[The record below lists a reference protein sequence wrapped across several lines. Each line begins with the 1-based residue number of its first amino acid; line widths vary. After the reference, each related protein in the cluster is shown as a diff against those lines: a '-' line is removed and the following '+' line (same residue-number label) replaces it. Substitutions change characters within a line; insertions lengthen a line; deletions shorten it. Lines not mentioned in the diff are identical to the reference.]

1 MLKSSIRS
9 FSNISKPAEFF
20 QTNRENHTRDR
31 PSLKGGNLLGSF
43 GLIFLLLFPPSLW
56 SSEKNQLSGFRSGSF
71 LNQAFSE
78 SGSHSEVPELSIFA
92 EFDQFMVDPG
102 ARLSLLVRVL
112 IPEGWHL
119 YSIHG
124 SDDGDYVPTRL
135 EAFSKVHQLNG
146 PLREKPPILEW
157 DAVLEKE
164 VLLHRGE
171 LLLEQDFQISPEASG
186 GIQDFEG
193 ELVFQACNNSI
204 CVPLSRQPFSA
215 ALEIRS

>member
-9 FSNISKPAEFF
+9 FSSISKPAEFF
-20 QTNRENHTRDR
+20 QAYRGTHTRDR
-31 PSLKGGNLLGSF
+31 PSPKGGNLLGSL

-56 SSEKNQLSGFRSGSF
+56 SSEKKQLHALRSESF

-92 EFDQFMVDPG
+92 EFDQFKVDPG

-112 IPEGWHL
+112 IPEGWQL

-124 SDDGDYVPTRL
+124 SDDGDYIPTRL
-135 EAFSKVHQLNG
+135 EVFSKVHQLNG

-171 LLLEQDFQISPEASG
+171 LLLEQDFQISHEASE

-193 ELVFQACNNSI
+193 ELV
-204 CVPLSRQPFSA
+204 SRPVTTAFVFP
-215 ALEIRS
+215 

>member
-1 MLKSSIRS
+1 MLKSLIQFFNS
-9 FSNISKPAEFF
+9 ISKPAEFF
-20 QTNRENHTRDR
+20 QACRGNHTRDR
-31 PSLKGGNLLGSF
+31 PSPKGGNLLGSF
-43 GLIFLLLFPPSLW
+43 GLIFLLLFPSSLW
-56 SSEKNQLSGFRSGSF
+56 GSEKNQLPALRSGTF

-92 EFDQFMVDPG
+92 EFDHFKVDPG

-124 SDDGDYVPTRL
+124 NDDEDYVPTRL

-157 DAVLEKE
+157 DAVLERE

-171 LLLEQDFQISPEASG
+171 LLLEQDFQISPEASE

>member
-9 FSNISKPAEFF
+9 FSSISKPAEFF
-20 QTNRENHTRDR
+20 QAYRGNHTRDR
-31 PSLKGGNLLGSF
+31 PSPKGGNLLGSF
-43 GLIFLLLFPPSLW
+43 GLIFLLIFPPSLW
-56 SSEKNQLSGFRSGSF
+56 SSEKNQLSGLRSESF

-78 SGSHSEVPELSIFA
+78 SGSYSEVPELRIFA
-92 EFDQFMVDPG
+92 EFDQFKVDPG
-102 ARLSLLVRVL
+102 ARLSLQVRVL

-124 SDDGDYVPTRL
+124 SEDGDYVPTRL
-135 EAFSKVHQLNG
+135 EVFSTVHKLNG
-146 PLREKPPILEW
+146 PLREKSPILEW

-171 LLLEQDFQISPEASG
+171 LLLEQDFQISPEASE

-204 CVPLSRQPFSA
+204 CVPLSRQPFLS
-215 ALEIRS
+215 LIHI

>member
-43 GLIFLLLFPPSLW
+43 GLIFLLLFPQSLW
-56 SSEKNQLSGFRSGSF
+56 SSEKNQLPGLRSESF

-92 EFDQFMVDPG
+92 EFDQFKVDQG

-124 SDDGDYVPTRL
+124 TDHGDYVPTRL
-135 EAFSKVHQLNG
+135 EAYSKVHQLKG

-171 LLLEQDFQISPEASG
+171 LLLEQDLQISPEASE

>member
-1 MLKSSIRS
+1 MLKSSILS

-20 QTNRENHTRDR
+20 QTNRENHIKDP
-31 PSLKGGNLLGSF
+31 PSPKGGNYLGSF

-56 SSEKNQLSGFRSGSF
+56 SSEKNQPPVLRSESF

-92 EFDQFMVDPG
+92 EFDQFKVDPG
-102 ARLSLLVRVL
+102 TRLSLQVRVL

-124 SDDGDYVPTRL
+124 SDDGDYIPTRL

-171 LLLEQDFQISPEASG
+171 LLLEQDFQISPEASE

-193 ELVFQACNNSI
+193 ELLFQACNNSI
-204 CVPLSRQPFSA
+204 CVPLSRQPFRA

>member
-1 MLKSSIRS
+1 MRS
-9 FSNISKPAEFF
+9 E
-20 QTNRENHTRDR
+20 
-31 PSLKGGNLLGSF
+31 
-43 GLIFLLLFPPSLW
+43 
-56 SSEKNQLSGFRSGSF
+56 SF

-92 EFDQFMVDPG
+92 EFDQFKVDPG
-102 ARLSLLVRVL
+102 ARLSLQVRVL

-124 SDDGDYVPTRL
+124 SEDGDYIPTRL

-157 DAVLEKE
+157 DAVLEKK
-164 VLLHRGE
+164 VLLHRKE
-171 LLLEQDFQISPEASG
+171 LLLEQEFQILPEASE

>member
-1 MLKSSIRS
+1 MLKSSIRFFNS
-9 FSNISKPAEFF
+9 ISKPAEFF
-20 QTNRENHTRDR
+20 QAYRGNHTRDR
-31 PSLKGGNLLGSF
+31 PSPKSGNLPGSF

-56 SSEKNQLSGFRSGSF
+56 SSEKNQLPALRSGSF
-71 LNQAFSE
+71 LNQAFSK

-92 EFDQFMVDPG
+92 EFDQFKVDPG
-102 ARLSLLVRVL
+102 ARLSLQMRVL

-124 SDDGDYVPTRL
+124 SDDGDYIPTRL

-146 PLREKPPILEW
+146 PLREKTPILEW

-164 VLLHRGE
+164 VLLHRKE
-171 LLLEQDFQISPEASG
+171 LLLEQDFQISPEASA

-193 ELVFQACNNSI
+193 ELEFQACNNSI
-204 CVPLSRQPFSA
+204 CVPLSRQPFTA

>member
-1 MLKSSIRS
+1 M
-9 FSNISKPAEFF
+9 
-20 QTNRENHTRDR
+20 
-31 PSLKGGNLLGSF
+31 
-43 GLIFLLLFPPSLW
+43 
-56 SSEKNQLSGFRSGSF
+56 
-71 LNQAFSE
+71 NQAFSE

-92 EFDQFMVDPG
+92 EFDQFKVDPG
-102 ARLSLLVRVL
+102 ARLSLQMRVL
-112 IPEGWHL
+112 IPEEWHL

-124 SDDGDYVPTRL
+124 SDDGDYVPPRL

-186 GIQDFEG
+186 GLQDFEG

>member
-1 MLKSSIRS
+1 MLTSSIRS
-9 FSNISKPAEFF
+9 FSSISKPAEFF
-20 QTNRENHTRDR
+20 QAYRENQTRDR
-31 PSLKGGNLLGSF
+31 PSLKGGNLIGSL
-43 GLIFLLLFPPSLW
+43 GLIFLLLFPSSLW
-56 SSEKNQLSGFRSGSF
+56 SSEKNQLSGLRSESF

-92 EFDQFMVDPG
+92 EFDQFKVDPG

-146 PLREKPPILEW
+146 PMREKPPILEW
-157 DAVLEKE
+157 DAVLGKK
-164 VLLHRGE
+164 VLLHRKE
-171 LLLEQDFQISPEASG
+171 LLLEQDFQISPEASE

-204 CVPLSRQPFSA
+204 CVPLSRQSFSA

>member
-1 MLKSSIRS
+1 MLKSSIRF
-9 FSNISKPAEFF
+9 FSSISKPAEFY
-20 QTNRENHTRDR
+20 QAYRKNHTQDR
-31 PSLKGGNLLGSF
+31 PSPKGGNLLGSF
-43 GLIFLLLFPPSLW
+43 GLIFLLLFPHSLW
-56 SSEKNQLSGFRSGSF
+56 SSEKNQLPVLRSESF

-92 EFDQFMVDPG
+92 EFDQFKVDPG
-102 ARLSLLVRVL
+102 ARLSLQVRVL

-171 LLLEQDFQISPEASG
+171 LLLEQDFQISPEASV
-186 GIQDFEG
+186 GIQDFKG

>member
-9 FSNISKPAEFF
+9 FSSISKPAEFF
-20 QTNRENHTRDR
+20 QAYPGNHTRDC
-31 PSLKGGNLLGSF
+31 PSPKGGILLGSF

-56 SSEKNQLSGFRSGSF
+56 SSEKNQYPVLRSGSF
-71 LNQAFSE
+71 LNQAFSG
-78 SGSHSEVPELSIFA
+78 SGSPSEVPELSIFA
-92 EFDQFMVDPG
+92 EFEQFKVDPG
-102 ARLSLLVRVL
+102 ARLFLQVRVL

-119 YSIHG
+119 YSIHD

-146 PLREKPPILEW
+146 PLREKTPILEW
-157 DAVLEKE
+157 DAVLEKK

-204 CVPLSRQPFSA
+204 CVTLSSQPVSA
-215 ALEIRS
+215 ALEIRP

>member
-9 FSNISKPAEFF
+9 FSSISKPAEFF
-20 QTNRENHTRDR
+20 QAYRENHTRDR
-31 PSLKGGNLLGSF
+31 PSAKGGNLLGSF

-56 SSEKNQLSGFRSGSF
+56 SSEKNQLSGLRSESF

-92 EFDQFMVDPG
+92 EFDQFKVDPG
-102 ARLSLLVRVL
+102 ARLSLQMRVL

-124 SDDGDYVPTRL
+124 SDDGDYIPTRL

-146 PLREKPPILEW
+146 PLREKTPILEW

-164 VLLHRGE
+164 VLLHRKE
-171 LLLEQDFQISPEASG
+171 LLLEQDFQISPEASE

>member
-1 MLKSSIRS
+1 MLKSSIR
-9 FSNISKPAEFF
+9 FFNNISKPAEFF
-20 QTNRENHTRDR
+20 QAYRGNHTRDC
-31 PSLKGGNLLGSF
+31 PSPKGGNLLGSF

-56 SSEKNQLSGFRSGSF
+56 SSEKNQLSALQSGSF

-92 EFDQFMVDPG
+92 EFDQFKVDPG
-102 ARLSLLVRVL
+102 ARLSLQVRIL

-124 SDDGDYVPTRL
+124 NDHGDYVPTRL
-135 EAFSKVHQLNG
+135 EAYSKVHQLKG

-171 LLLEQDFQISPEASG
+171 LLLEQDFQISPEASE

>member
-9 FSNISKPAEFF
+9 FNSISKPAEFF
-20 QTNRENHTRDR
+20 QAYQGNHTRDC
-31 PSLKGGNLLGSF
+31 PSPKGGNLLGSF

-56 SSEKNQLSGFRSGSF
+56 SSEKNQLPVLRSESF

-92 EFDQFMVDPG
+92 EFDQFKVDPG
-102 ARLSLLVRVL
+102 TRLSLQGRVL

-124 SDDGDYVPTRL
+124 SEDGDYVPTRL

-146 PLREKPPILEW
+146 PLREKTPILEW
-157 DAVLEKE
+157 DAVLEKK
-164 VLLHRGE
+164 VLLDRKE

-204 CVPLSRQPFSA
+204 CVPLSRKPLSA
-215 ALEIRS
+215 ALELRS

>member
-9 FSNISKPAEFF
+9 FSSISQPAESF
-20 QTNRENHTRDR
+20 QAYRENHTRDR
-31 PSLKGGNLLGSF
+31 PSPKGGNLLGSF

-56 SSEKNQLSGFRSGSF
+56 SSEKNQLPALRSESF

-78 SGSHSEVPELSIFA
+78 SGYHAEVPELSIFA
-92 EFDQFMVDPG
+92 EFDQFKVDPG
-102 ARLSLLVRVL
+102 ARLSLQVRVL

-124 SDDGDYVPTRL
+124 TDDGDYVPTRL

-146 PLREKPPILEW
+146 PLREKTPILEW

-164 VLLHRGE
+164 VLLHRKY

-186 GIQDFEG
+186 RIQDFEG

-204 CVPLSRQPFSA
+204 CVPLSRQPISA
-215 ALEIRS
+215 ALELRA

>member
-9 FSNISKPAEFF
+9 FSSISKLAEFI
-20 QTNRENHTRDR
+20 QEYRGNHSQDR
-31 PSLKGGNLLGSF
+31 LSPKSGNPLGYF
-43 GLIFLLLFPPSLW
+43 GLIFLLLFPSSLW
-56 SSEKNQLSGFRSGSF
+56 SSEKNQLPVLRSESF

-92 EFDQFMVDPG
+92 EFDQFKVDPG
-102 ARLSLLVRVL
+102 ARLSLKIRVL

-124 SDDGDYVPTRL
+124 SDDGDYIPTRL

-146 PLREKPPILEW
+146 PLREKTPILEW
-157 DAVLEKE
+157 DAVLEKK

-186 GIQDFEG
+186 EIQDFEG

>member
-9 FSNISKPAEFF
+9 FSSISKPAEFF
-20 QTNRENHTRDR
+20 QAYQGNHTRDR
-31 PSLKGGNLLGSF
+31 PSPKGGNLLGSF

-56 SSEKNQLSGFRSGSF
+56 SSETNQLPVLRSESF

-92 EFDQFMVDPG
+92 EFDQFKVDPG
-102 ARLSLLVRVL
+102 ARLSLQVRVL

-124 SDDGDYVPTRL
+124 NDDEEYVPPRVA
-135 EAFSKVHQLNG
+135 AFSKVHQLNG
-146 PLREKPPILEW
+146 PLREKTPILEW
-157 DAVLEKE
+157 DGVLEKE

-171 LLLEQDFQISPEASG
+171 LLLEQDFQISPEASE

-204 CVPLSRQPFSA
+204 CVPLSRQTFTA

>member
-1 MLKSSIRS
+1 MRS
-9 FSNISKPAEFF
+9 E
-20 QTNRENHTRDR
+20 
-31 PSLKGGNLLGSF
+31 
-43 GLIFLLLFPPSLW
+43 
-56 SSEKNQLSGFRSGSF
+56 SF

-92 EFDQFMVDPG
+92 EFDQFKVDPG

-171 LLLEQDFQISPEASG
+171 LLLEQEFQISPEASE

>member
-9 FSNISKPAEFF
+9 FSSISKPAEFF
-20 QTNRENHTRDR
+20 QAYRENQTRDR
-31 PSLKGGNLLGSF
+31 PSLKGGNLIGSL
-43 GLIFLLLFPPSLW
+43 GLIFLLLFPSSLW
-56 SSEKNQLSGFRSGSF
+56 SSEKNQLSGLRSESF

-78 SGSHSEVPELSIFA
+78 SGFHSEVPELSIFS
-92 EFDQFMVDPG
+92 EFDQFKVDPG
-102 ARLSLLVRVL
+102 ARLSLLVRIL

-124 SDDGDYVPTRL
+124 SEDGDYVPTRL
-135 EAFSKVHQLNG
+135 EVFSKVHQLNG
-146 PLREKPPILEW
+146 PLREKSPILEW

-171 LLLEQDFQISPEASG
+171 LLLEQEFQISPEASG

>member
-1 MLKSSIRS
+1 MLKSSIRF
-9 FSNISKPAEFF
+9 FSSISKPADFY
-20 QTNRENHTRDR
+20 QTYRENHTRDR
-31 PSLKGGNLLGSF
+31 PSPKGGNLLGSF
-43 GLIFLLLFPPSLW
+43 VLIFLLLFPHSLW
-56 SSEKNQLSGFRSGSF
+56 SSEKNQLSGLQSESF

-92 EFDQFMVDPG
+92 EFDQFRVDSG

-135 EAFSKVHQLNG
+135 EAFSEVHQLNG
-146 PLREKPPILEW
+146 PLREKTPILEW
-157 DAVLEKE
+157 DAVLEKK

-171 LLLEQDFQISPEASG
+171 LLLKQDFQISPEASE

-204 CVPLSRQPFSA
+204 CVPLSRQTFSA